1 MESIALKSRSVSKVI
16 AAMSTLE
23 GDGVP
28 IHRAFPTHSLD
39 DLDPFLLLD
48 HMGPF
53 EMRPGDDRGF
63 PDHPHRG
70 FETVTYVLQGQ
81 FQHRDSY
88 GNRGLLG
95 AGDIQWMTAGSGL
108 VHSEMPGP
116 DIARDGG
123 VLEGFQLWINLPQRD
138 KMTAPRYQ
146 ELKGGEIPVVKDGGA
161 TVRVIAGESSGQKG
175 LIETRIPITY
185 LHVTLAPGARVRQAV
200 PRAQN
205 AFAYVIGGE
214 VEFAEGS
221 TVKKGEVAIFA
232 NDGDEIALS
241 APATASS
248 DANVLLIAGEP
259 LNEPVARYGPF
270 VMNTRQE
277 LAQAFEDFQSGKMGR
292 L

>member
-1 MESIALKSRSVSKVI
+1 MESVAVKVRGVSRIV
-16 AAMSTLE
+16 AGTSTLE

-28 IHRAFPTHSLD
+28 IQRAFPTRSLE

-53 EMRPGDDRGF
+53 EMRPGDGRGF

-88 GNRGLLG
+88 GNHGLLG

-116 DIARDGG
+116 DIAREGG
-123 VLEGFQLWINLPQRD
+123 LLEGFQLWINLPRRD

-146 ELKGGEIPVVKDGGA
+146 ELKGSEIPVVKQDGA
-161 TVRVIAGESSGQKG
+161 TVRVIAGESSGEKG
-175 LIETRIPITY
+175 LIETRIPMAY
-185 LHVTLAPGARVRQAV
+185 LHVTLAPGARYVQPV

-205 AFAYVIGGE
+205 AFAYVIGGA
-214 VEFAEGS
+214 VEFADGS
-221 TVKKGEVAIFA
+221 AAKQGDVAIFA
-232 NDGDEIALS
+232 NDGDEIAFS
-241 APATASS
+241 AAAAASGNT
-248 DANVLLIAGEP
+248 DVLLIAGQP

-277 LAQAFEDFQSGKMGR
+277 LVQAYEDFQNGKMGR